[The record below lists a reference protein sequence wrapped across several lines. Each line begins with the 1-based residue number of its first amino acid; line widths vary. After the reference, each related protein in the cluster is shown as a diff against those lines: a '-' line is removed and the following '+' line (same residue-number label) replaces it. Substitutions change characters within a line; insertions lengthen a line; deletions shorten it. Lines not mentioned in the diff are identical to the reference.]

1 MKVIF
6 TDNVSGVALK
16 GDVKNVKSGF
26 YRNYLQPFKKAAP
39 ATANALKDWEERR
52 KRILIERENLKEKL
66 EEMKRR
72 FAETKLFVE
81 KKVTSKGTLYGG
93 VKASDIVSAIKQQ
106 LNMEVPE
113 TAVVMKKAIK
123 TVGVCEVLLHLGEG
137 IELKVPVEVLEK
149 K

>member
-52 KRILIERENLKEKL
+52 KRILIERENLKGKL

-93 VKASDIVSAIKQQ
+93 VKASDIVSAVKQQ
-106 LNMEVPE
+106 LNIEISA
-113 TAVVMKKAIK
+113 TSVVMKKAIK

-137 IELKVPVEVLEK
+137 IELKVPVEILAK